1 MTAWLGRGP
10 LGPPGGGSTATAGGG
25 FHFGEPQKPTF
36 PKLFLALSRDVD
48 TGSSHR
54 ASDALRRC
62 KSGTGLSSAIT
73 SAAPG
78 IILVIAAL
86 SLIHCQTFGGND
98 DEWEDCAQLPAYTG
112 WRQKRPFN
120 SGNPD

>member
-1 MTAWLGRGP
+1 MNNPVSPKG
-10 LGPPGGGSTATAGGG
+10 AT
-25 FHFGEPQKPTF
+25 
-36 PKLFLALSRDVD
+36 S
-48 TGSSHR
+48 R

-62 KSGTGLSSAIT
+62 KSGTGLASGIT

-98 DEWEDCAQLPAYTG
+98 NEREHSAFFVACSARRVCTA
-112 WRQKRPFN
+112 
-120 SGNPD
+120 SE

>member
-1 MTAWLGRGP
+1 MRPRAEPDRRPQTLRVTSVLVTAKTDVP
-10 LGPPGGGSTATAGGG
+10 
-25 FHFGEPQKPTF
+25 ETF
-36 PKLFLALSRDVD
+36 SRAFARCRHRP
-48 TGSSHR
+48 SPHR
-54 ASDALRRC
+54 ASDALSRC

-98 DEWEDCAQLPAYTG
+98 NEDED
-112 WRQKRPFN
+112 
-120 SGNPD
+120 

>member
-1 MTAWLGRGP
+1 MWCICTVNCYCLFRSAASILVSPKRR
-10 LGPPGGGSTATAGGG
+10 
-25 FHFGEPQKPTF
+25 TF

-48 TGSSHR
+48 TGSCHR
-54 ASDALRRC
+54 ASDALRRY
-62 KSGTGLSSAIT
+62 KSGTGLASGIT

-98 DEWEDCAQLPAYTG
+98 DERMD
-112 WRQKRPFN
+112 
-120 SGNPD
+120 